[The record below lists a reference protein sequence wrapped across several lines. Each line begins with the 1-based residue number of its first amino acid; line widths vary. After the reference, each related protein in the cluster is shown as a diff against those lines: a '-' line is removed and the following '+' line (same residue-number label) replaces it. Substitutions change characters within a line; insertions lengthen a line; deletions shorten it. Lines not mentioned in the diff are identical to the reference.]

1 MEAIR
6 FPMSLANSLIVR
18 VSANLA
24 AVHKFKNFCLFS
36 MVNVTVMCEESIMIP
51 KKVICFGI
59 ISDLS
64 ILSVNQYLHY
74 NLGYKQKTSYST

>member
-1 MEAIR
+1 
-6 FPMSLANSLIVR
+6 
-18 VSANLA
+18 
-24 AVHKFKNFCLFS
+24 